1 MATSSAGDADVA
13 FVLHTYAYRET
24 SLLIEVFTRRRGR
37 LSLIARGAR
46 RPRSALRGILLP
58 FQPLSIAWFGKS
70 ELKTLKT
77 AESQRIYPQLAGAA
91 LLSAFY
97 LNELML
103 KLAQREDPHEGLFD
117 AYDAALLGLQPTA
130 READGENAATARLKR
145 IAAALRRF
153 EKLLLKELGYGL
165 MLEHEAESGAPVVA
179 HRRYRYVV
187 EKGPMAAQPGAGA
200 THDAVQLS
208 GKTLLDLSRDDYDDP
223 VTAQQSKQLMRFV
236 LNHFLNGVQLHTR
249 QLIKELQQ
257 G

>member
-1 MATSSAGDADVA
+1 MATSSAGDTDIA
-13 FVLHTYAYRET
+13 FVLHTYPYRET
-24 SLLIEVFTRRRGR
+24 SLLIEVFTRSRGR

-46 RPRSALRGILLP
+46 RPRSALRGVLLP
-58 FQPLSIAWFGKS
+58 FQPLTIAWFGKS

-77 AESQRIYPQLAGAA
+77 AESQRIYPQLSGAA

-97 LNELML
+97 LNELIL
-103 KLAQREDPHEGLFD
+103 KLAHREDPHEGLFE
-117 AYDAALLGLQPTA
+117 AYDAALLGLQSAA
-130 READGENAATARLKR
+130 REAGEKNGAAVRNKI

-153 EKLLLKELGYGL
+153 EKLLLKDLGYGL
-165 MLEHEAESGAPVVA
+165 MLEHEADSGAPVVA
-179 HRRYRYVV
+179 QQGYCYVV
-187 EKGPMAAQPGAGA
+187 EKGPMVAPQDAGTA
-200 THDAVQLS
+200 SDAVQLS
-208 GKTLLDLSRDDYDDP
+208 GKTLLDLARDDYDDP